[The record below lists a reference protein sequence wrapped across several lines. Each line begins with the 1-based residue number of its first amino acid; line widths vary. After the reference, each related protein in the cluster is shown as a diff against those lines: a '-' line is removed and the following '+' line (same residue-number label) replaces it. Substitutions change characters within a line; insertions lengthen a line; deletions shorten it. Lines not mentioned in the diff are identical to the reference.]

1 MDVRTYC
8 ESIQDNAQQL
18 LLDSIDEMEAFK
30 P

>member
-18 LLDSIDEMEAFK
+18 LQDGIDDMEAMK